1 MSRTQQKLKEIMDSI
16 QAWVEST
23 ETERDREQIEEWLRR
38 AGIYTAH
45 MTDEDRDYYQ
55 YVQWLLEEEQSE

>member
-1 MSRTQQKLKEIMDSI
+1 MSRTQQKLTEIMDSI

-23 ETERDREQIEEWLRR
+23 ERERDCVQIEEWMRR